1 MFLQQHSLS
10 LKNDYNFVH
19 PQVKKSVE
27 VLCSNLVYPFFWF
40 IDAVSFHLSSH
51 AFVIPRI
58 YHPTHLSSHA
68 FVIPRIYHP
77 THLSSHAFVIPR
89 ICYPTHLSS
98 HVFVIPRICHPTTN
112 IWNPRFN
119 VSSEGLR
126 QRETDKM
133 N

>member
-68 FVIPRIYHP
+68 FVIPRI
-77 THLSSHAFVIPR
+77 
-89 ICYPTHLSS
+89 CYPTHLSS
-98 HVFVIPRICHPTTN
+98 HVFVIPLPTYGIRGLTFRAKAFVREKL
-112 IWNPRFN
+112 IKWIKKP
-119 VSSEGLR
+119 SEKNHVTENKPIR
-126 QRETDKM
+126 YEQQ
-133 N
+133 